1 MGRGQDR
8 QRDCKVDPASQRGE
22 SAGDERKDRPSN
34 GSPRGERAGDVRED
48 FDVKKYLRGKTGPG
62 GIDPEA
68 APGRLAAQRGK
79 TDRTKNPRGQRRREE
94 RGGNQAV

>member
-22 SAGDERKDRPSN
+22 
-34 GSPRGERAGDVRED
+34 RAGDIRED